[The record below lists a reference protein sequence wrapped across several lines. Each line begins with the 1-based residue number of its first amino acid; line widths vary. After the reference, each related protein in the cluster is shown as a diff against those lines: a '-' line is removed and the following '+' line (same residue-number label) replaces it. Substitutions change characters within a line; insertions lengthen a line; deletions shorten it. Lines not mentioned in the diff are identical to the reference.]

1 MCTFPNTH
9 ITILNNGLLQILLNY
24 SIKNKNDY
32 DGVIGCKLLEI
43 LMSLL
48 ISPALL
54 RVKYIYICKCVYV
67 YKYIYLY
74 IYVYIYMHIHIHIQV
89 FHMCD

>member
-54 RVKYIYICKCVYV
+54 RVNEVEEYV
-67 YKYIYLY
+67 LVLTQIF
-74 IYVYIYMHIHIHIQV
+74 IGI
-89 FHMCD
+89 FFF